1 VTAVAGAVVRAATPP
16 VEGDDEADGAG
27 GVPVTAEVAVTVADD
42 ARVWP

>member
-1 VTAVAGAVVRAATPP
+1 VTAVAGDVVREPTPP
-16 VEGDDEADGAG
+16 VEEDDAADGAG